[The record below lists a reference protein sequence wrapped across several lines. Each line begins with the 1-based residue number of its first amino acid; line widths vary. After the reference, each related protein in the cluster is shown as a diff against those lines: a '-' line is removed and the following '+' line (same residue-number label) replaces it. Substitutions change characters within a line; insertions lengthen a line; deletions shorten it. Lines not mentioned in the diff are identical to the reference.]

1 MDLFQELTEII
12 LNINE
17 ADIPAEQKKEARQ
30 ALLEDAGLQL
40 EILTDLQSTS
50 HDVEIS

>member
-1 MDLFQELTEII
+1 MNFFQELTEII

-17 ADIPAEQKKEARQ
+17 ADIPDEQKREARQ

-40 EILTDLQSTS
+40 EILTENDL
-50 HDVEIS
+50 EKGYEGC